1 MRDFNLDKGMGL
13 VLLRAEL
20 ELTIGIG
27 RYNLIANLVY
37 DPGRPL
43 MPEYKMGPADSIVSP
58 KAPFPIE

>member
-1 MRDFNLDKGMGL
+1 MGL